1 MRTAGTSG
9 LLHRLVALA
18 FLSGKVDKIGKIGSS
33 LRSDSWRSV
42 NLRRHLKAEYKVI
55 AIRKRIRRWS
65 GLENTGCG
73 LEFCGE
79 NIPRIESCGA

>member
-33 LRSDSWRSV
+33 LRADRWRSV
-42 NLRRHLKAEYKVI
+42 NLRRHLKASYKVMG
-55 AIRKRIRRWS
+55 IRVRMRPWS
-65 GLENTGCG
+65 GLGNAGCG
-73 LEFCGE
+73 LEFYGE
-79 NIPRIESCGA
+79 KISRIESCGA